1 MDTPTTTPATTTGQT
16 QPTTAKSSILG
27 DLLKTLGVGQQHVDV
42 IHDQTHAGDVN
53 KQLDQA
59 HSYVTEAIA
68 HAREYGQKNPGA
80 VLGGLSALVIA
91 AGMLRNNI
99 KR

>member
-1 MDTPTTTPATTTGQT
+1 MDTPSTPATTPGQA
-16 QPTTAKSSILG
+16 PATAKSSILG

-42 IHDQTHAGDVN
+42 VHEQASGTDMN

-59 HSYVTEAIA
+59 HSYVTDAIA

>member
-1 MDTPTTTPATTTGQT
+1 MDTPSTPATTTGQNAGSP
-16 QPTTAKSSILG
+16 QSSILG

-42 IHDQTHAGDVN
+42 VHDQTQGADVN
-53 KQLDQA
+53 KQLDQT
-59 HSYVTEAIA
+59 HSYVTDTIA
-68 HAREYGQKNPGA
+68 QARDYAQKNPGA

>member
-1 MDTPTTTPATTTGQT
+1 MDTTNTPATSTGQSST
-16 QPTTAKSSILG
+16 PAKSSILG

-42 IHDQTHAGDVN
+42 VHDQAHGADVN

-68 HAREYGQKNPGA
+68 HAREFGQKNPGT

>member
-1 MDTPTTTPATTTGQT
+1 MDTPSTPATTTGENAGS
-16 QPTTAKSSILG
+16 PKSSILG

-42 IHDQTHAGDVN
+42 VHDQTHGAGADMN

-59 HSYVTEAIA
+59 HSYVTDAIA

>member
-1 MDTPTTTPATTTGQT
+1 MDTPTTPVTTTGQT
-16 QPTTAKSSILG
+16 QPAAKSSILG
-27 DLLKTLGVGQQHVDV
+27 DLLKTLGVGEQHVDV
-42 IHDQTHAGDVN
+42 IHDQTHSGDVN

-59 HSYVTEAIA
+59 HSYVTDAIA
-68 HAREYGQKNPGA
+68 HAREFGQKNPGA